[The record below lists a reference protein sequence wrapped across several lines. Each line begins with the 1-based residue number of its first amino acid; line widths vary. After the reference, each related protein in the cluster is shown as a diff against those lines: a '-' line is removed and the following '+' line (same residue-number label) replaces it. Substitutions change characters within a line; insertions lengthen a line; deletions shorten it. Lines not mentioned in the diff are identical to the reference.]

1 MEYYFHQNLTFIFFR
16 SRESSKCKFYQEK
29 WKLISVIN
37 EIYLRVSLVTSH
49 NLDSGNRVR
58 YPKDGGSTSQ
68 EEGKWRCGNRR
79 GRSMVVK
86 LVKCL
91 CGD

>member
-1 MEYYFHQNLTFIFFR
+1 MGYYFHQNLTFIFLR
-16 SRESSKCKFYQEK
+16 SCESSKCKFYQEK

-37 EIYLRVSLVTSH
+37 EIYLGMWLVTSH
-49 NLDSGNRVR
+49 NLDSRSRVR
-58 YPKDGGSTSQ
+58 YPKDGGSTTQ
-68 EEGKWRCGNRR
+68 EEGKWGCGDRR